1 MLIRCGPFYVNI
13 RSEGLTASNLFMY
26 TACGPLIP
34 VDVVALNVLLRSRK
48 RPGVIGNTTTDRP
61 PLMAYFD

>member
-1 MLIRCGPFYVNI
+1 MK
-13 RSEGLTASNLFMY
+13 TAY
-26 TACGPLIP
+26 GPLIQ

-48 RPGVIGNTTTDRP
+48 RPIVIGNTTTDRP